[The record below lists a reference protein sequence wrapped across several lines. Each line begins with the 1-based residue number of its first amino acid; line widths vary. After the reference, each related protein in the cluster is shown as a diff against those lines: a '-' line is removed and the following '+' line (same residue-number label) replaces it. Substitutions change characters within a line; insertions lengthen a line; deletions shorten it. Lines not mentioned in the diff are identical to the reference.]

1 MSLRPSNRAR
11 FEAFGKSVGTSWKQV
26 VALSVSLVLLG
37 AALVASRLSVPIA
50 GSSLVLGGAFSLFFW
65 VLLRLDPGQL
75 RPVAPFARYGAG
87 SSFSLYALHFPV
99 ILALASIIA
108 PGRRTMPDFA
118 RLLQWGGLV
127 LAAIVLAWLFSRL
140 TEART
145 PQLRDW
151 ARRRFP
157 G

>member
-1 MSLRPSNRAR
+1 ML
-11 FEAFGKSVGTSWKQV
+11 
-26 VALSVSLVLLG
+26 
-37 AALVASRLSVPIA
+37 
-50 GSSLVLGGAFSLFFW
+50 
-65 VLLRLDPGQL
+65 
-75 RPVAPFARYGAG
+75 
-87 SSFSLYALHFPV
+87 
-99 ILALASIIA
+99 
-108 PGRRTMPDFA
+108 DFA

-127 LAAIVLAWLFSRL
+127 LAAIALAWLFSRL